1 MKSLKINEHVEKT
14 ELENLFVESVEHVRK
29 DIMKRRLKTEVLN
42 RKRINNFEV
51 DSLEAKEFEMSLLK
65 LA

>member
-51 DSLEAKEFEMSLLK
+51 DSVEAKEFEMSLLK

>member
-1 MKSLKINEHVEKT
+1 MKSLRINEHVEKT

-51 DSLEAKEFEMSLLK
+51 DSVEAKEFEMSLLK